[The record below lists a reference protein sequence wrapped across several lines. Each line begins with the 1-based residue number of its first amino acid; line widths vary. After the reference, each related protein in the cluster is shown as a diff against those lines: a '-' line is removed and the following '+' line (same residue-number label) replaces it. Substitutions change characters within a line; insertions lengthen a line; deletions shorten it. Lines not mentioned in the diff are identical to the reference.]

1 MFPGAIEAGLFCEHF
16 VYESEYINSLAV
28 AILNFLLP
36 LTLDSIHNR
45 VLEFLD
51 PENVVVA
58 FEISFLCVTEPLL
71 NCFILFMS
79 GNIFITGF
87 AEAILDSRVGME
99 LRKMCHF
106 VAASYLGKSPKR
118 SC

>member
-1 MFPGAIEAGLFCEHF
+1 M
-16 VYESEYINSLAV
+16 NLAF

-36 LTLDSIHNR
+36 FTLDSIHNT

-51 PENVVVA
+51 TENVVVA
-58 FEISFLCVTEPLL
+58 FEISFLGVAEPLL
-71 NCFILFMS
+71 QCSVLFMN

-87 AEAILDSRVGME
+87 AAAILDCRVGME

-106 VAASYLGKSPKR
+106 VAASYLGKVTKAFLLTPNGLEMAVKR
-118 SC
+118 SVWG

>member
-1 MFPGAIEAGLFCEHF
+1 M
-16 VYESEYINSLAV
+16 
-28 AILNFLLP
+28 NFLLP

-51 PENVVVA
+51 SENMVVA
-58 FEISFLCVTEPLL
+58 FEISFPGVAELL
-71 NCFILFMS
+71 VHCFVLFKI

-87 AEAILDSRVGME
+87 AAAIMDCQVGME

-106 VAASYLGKSPKR
+106 VAPSYLGKVTKAFLLSPNGLEMAVKR
-118 SC
+118 SVWEKFPPSPHCSNEG